1 MNEEYMSDI
10 GSAHRLFPDDTL
22 KKDMHE
28 PKQHHAMSSYS
39 LNNFP
44 LNRMHLLANA
54 LSVYSVSDE
63 QPKDCG
69 L

>member
-28 PKQHHAMSSYS
+28 PKQHHAVTTRPPAVLRVWSA
-39 LNNFP
+39 
-44 LNRMHLLANA
+44 LAERA
-54 LSVYSVSDE
+54 
-63 QPKDCG
+63 C
-69 L
+69 